1 VNIAT
6 VSVERRD
13 TGPVVH
19 VRGQIDLP
27 NSDAVRADI
36 LATVPINGPGMILD
50 LTQTTYVESSGVRLF
65 FEVAEHLQARGQRL
79 VLVVAQDALIRRVV
93 ALTKLDNVVAIVAT
107 VDEALT
113 ALQEV

>member
-1 VNIAT
+1 MIAT

-13 TGPVVH
+13 AGPVVH
-19 VRGQIDLP
+19 VRGQIDFP
-27 NSDAVRADI
+27 TVDAVRTDI
-36 LATVPINGPGMILD
+36 LATVPLDGPGMVLD

-65 FEVAEHLQARGQRL
+65 FEVAERLQAHRQRL
-79 VLVVAQDALIRRVV
+79 VLVVAQEALTRRVV
-93 ALTKLDNVVAIVAT
+93 ALTKLDNVAPIVAT